1 MEYAIGFLSGI
12 LLTMIIF
19 FIYGSKRLKRNKD
32 VEEVMDIYSK
42 LQKKS
47 RTTHMTKDNAA
58 RVSAMERAIGLLKGI
73 DETKE

>member
-12 LLTMIIF
+12 ILTMIIF
-19 FIYGSKRLKRNKD
+19 FIYGSKRLKKNKD
-32 VEEVMDIYSK
+32 IDEVMQIYSK

-47 RTTHMTKDNAA
+47 RAKHMTKDNAA
-58 RVSAMERAIGLLKGI
+58 RVAAMERAIGLLRGI